1 MGTVSQD
8 ILEKENIPE
17 EHTRDTIIM
26 IGKHLFRKVI
36 SPSNNLLSRS
46 KNTYSGVTLPVLD
59 NWVGITLT
67 DLARSSPPSPPSGVS
82 PTTSTLSAPA
92 TPEDW
97 TPRSGRRA
105 ILITNRFSEKFGIF
119 LFHSSRLTSIQL
131 HA

>member
-67 DLARSSPPSPPSGVS
+67 DLAPVI
-82 PTTSTLSAPA
+82 A
-92 TPEDW
+92 TIATIWGLAYYINPV
-97 TPRSGRRA
+97 RA
-105 ILITNRFSEKFGIF
+105 SYPGGLDPQKWKEG
-119 LFHSSRLTSIQL
+119 HS
-131 HA
+131 HNK